1 MVYYV
6 PFTEPKLDSFAS
18 MLGEANLVTP
28 DLGKGKHNIFCGHQG
43 RSAGS

>member
-18 MLGEANLVTP
+18 MLSEANLVIP
-28 DLGKGKHNIFCGHQG
+28 GLGEVKHSIFCGHQG
-43 RSAGS
+43 QSAGS